1 MSTTYYEDGTKKE
14 TKGNKNPILDAATRL
29 LTNPNN
35 KAPAATFI
43 QRQKRLNRL
52 VNER

>member
-1 MSTTYYEDGTKKE
+1 MAITYNEDGTKKE

-35 KAPAATFI
+35 NAPAATFI
-43 QRQKRLNRL
+43 QRQKRLNQL
-52 VNER
+52 VNEQ